1 MTENEDNFAKA
12 VAEWKHKHRIRDD
25 DPMLAS
31 LELLE
36 IFFQNVKIQIPDSGT
51 ATIVEVRSAIQQ
63 LDRLAKDFSK
73 ETRELV
79 IEIRAV
85 PRLKQEMA
93 SGRAAALFFMAI
105 ACLGAGVLIGKFC
118 F

>member
-1 MTENEDNFAKA
+1 MTENDDNFSKA

-36 IFFQNVKIQIPDSGT
+36 LFFQNVKIQIPDSSS

-73 ETRELV
+73 QARELIV
-79 IEIRAV
+79 ELRG
-85 PRLKQEMA
+85 PPHLKQA
-93 SGRAAALFFMAI
+93 NNRRAATVLVVLI
-105 ACLGAGVLIGKFC
+105 CLIGGALIGKF
-118 F
+118 FL

>member
-1 MTENEDNFAKA
+1 MTESGDTFEKA
-12 VAEWKHKHRIRDD
+12 VTEWKHKHRIRDD

-51 ATIVEVRSAIQQ
+51 ATIVEVRAAIQQ

-79 IEIRAV
+79 VEIRAV
-85 PRLKQEMA
+85 PQLKNELA
-93 SGRAAALFFMAI
+93 RGRNTAFFFTAI
-105 ACLGAGVLIGKFC
+105 GCLVAGVLIGKLF